1 MENKPNSIHSPRGSE
16 SLGHRRGIC
25 ESLWISISQSTFHKT
40 LVQWEM
46 NRLQRKGSCWQ
57 VKFGNTRLNEVKL
70 FSLLLG
76 LLLVFSV
83 LASKPGYSSIIS
95 QAYLIKL
102 ICFSECFSGLAGKT
116 ALDGSIETSQKTLE
130 RPQVESYRKATSLF
144 RE

>member
-1 MENKPNSIHSPRGSE
+1 
-16 SLGHRRGIC
+16 
-25 ESLWISISQSTFHKT
+25 
-40 LVQWEM
+40 M

-76 LLLVFSV
+76 LLRVFSG
-83 LASKPGYSSIIS
+83 LASNLGYGSIIS

-102 ICFSECFSGLAGKT
+102 ICFSERFSGLVGKT

-130 RPQVESYRKATSLF
+130 RPQVESNRKATSLF
-144 RE
+144 CE

>member
-1 MENKPNSIHSPRGSE
+1 MENKPNSIYSRRGSE

-25 ESLWISISQSTFHKT
+25 ESLWSSISQSTFRKT

-46 NRLQRKGSCWQ
+46 NRLQRKGSSWQ

-76 LLLVFSV
+76 LLLV
-83 LASKPGYSSIIS
+83 LASNPGYGRIIS

-102 ICFSECFSGLAGKT
+102 ICFSERFSGLVGKS
-116 ALDGSIETSQKTLE
+116 ALDGSIETSQKT
-130 RPQVESYRKATSLF
+130 
-144 RE
+144 